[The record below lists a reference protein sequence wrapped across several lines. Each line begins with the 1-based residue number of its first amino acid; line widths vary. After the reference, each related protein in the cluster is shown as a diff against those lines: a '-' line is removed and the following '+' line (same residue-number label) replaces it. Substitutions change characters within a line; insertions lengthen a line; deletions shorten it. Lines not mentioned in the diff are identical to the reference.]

1 MIMGASTHFFSVFFP
16 SALAFTL
23 TLLLPLQASD
33 QSGFISLDC
42 GSPEDTMYTEITN
55 NISYVSDAPFVKS
68 GVSESISSRMGAD
81 NAPFPRQM
89 RSLRSF
95 PQGIRNCYNVS
106 IVNGSKYLIRASF
119 LYENYDGLDMLPAFD
134 IYIGNSLWERV
145 NFTDTHMEPSIE
157 LIHITSSNEVHM
169 CLINIGN
176 GVPIIS
182 SLEFRPLLNTTY
194 QTVSRSLSLQSRFD
208 FGLSDKEEY
217 RYPYDVYDRIW
228 SMVNYYGHEPVTAS
242 ATTGAV
248 EENNYKVPSIVM
260 KTASTVK
267 DISLNTKN
275 SSEYYVFMHFS
286 EVVELQPNQSRVFN
300 ITHNENF
307 FYGPLIPS
315 YLSTLTVSNKD
326 PLNASNLHLFSFIST
341 NNATLPPIINAFE
354 VYYVKDIIEL
364 ETNQGDVNAI
374 TKIKS
379 TYGIKR
385 DWQGDPCVP
394 MKYPWSGLNCSNAT
408 APRIIYL
415 YVQVFYEANILKGW
429 ITLIHEKMQNLVY
442 RNLSASGLTG
452 EISSYIS
459 NLTMLRTLDLSHN
472 ELTGELPEFLTNFP
486 NLRVLILTGNKLT
499 GSVPEVLMQRAEAKS
514 LTLSCAFTYPNGYSR
529 ALQKKK
535 TKRINQN
542 VLIFHVAEHLKRSI
556 QERLL
561 KSKNQQVHYSEIL
574 VITDNLKTSI
584 GEGGFGKVYL
594 GVLSDK
600 IQVAVKLLS
609 ASSQQGTKEFK
620 AEVSAEILTIV
631 HHRNLVS
638 LIGYCDEAENK
649 ALIYE
654 FMANGNLRKHLS
666 GVHIL
671 MQFMIPIHWSFK
683 NSSTTVLSWKQRL
696 QIALDAAQ
704 GLEYLHNCCK
714 PPILHRD
721 MKTSNILLNE
731 KMQAKISDFGLSRIF
746 ANENDTHLATRPAG
760 TFGYVDPTIH
770 LCGNF
775 SKKSD
780 VYSFGIVLFE
790 LITGKPVIIK
800 SGTGNEIHIVDWAK
814 PLIVEGNSQSIVDQ
828 RLEGCIEICSA
839 TKFMELALCCTLSTS
854 AQRPDISDV
863 VKQLIKCQEMAQ
875 NRTTSHGPPINRNFS
890 YTSIGSDSILSPR

>member
-1 MIMGASTHFFSVFFP
+1 
-16 SALAFTL
+16 
-23 TLLLPLQASD
+23 
-33 QSGFISLDC
+33 
-42 GSPEDTMYTEITN
+42 
-55 NISYVSDAPFVKS
+55 
-68 GVSESISSRMGAD
+68 MGAD
-81 NAPFPRQM
+81 TVPFPRQM

-106 IVNGSKYLIRASF
+106 IVNGTKYLIRASF
-119 LYENYDGLDMLPAFD
+119 LYENYDGLNILPAFD

-145 NFTDTHMEPSIE
+145 NFTDIHIEPSFE

-182 SLEFRPLLNTTY
+182 SLEFRPLLNITY
-194 QTVSRSLSLQSRFD
+194 QTASRSLSLQSRFD
-208 FGLSDKEEY
+208 FGSSDDKEY
-217 RYPYDVYDRIW
+217 RYPIDVYDRIW
-228 SMVNYYGHEPVTAS
+228 STINYYGQEPVKAS

-260 KTASTVK
+260 KTASAIK
-267 DISLNTKN
+267 DIRLNTKN
-275 SSEYYVFMHFS
+275 SSQYYVFMHFS

-315 YLSTLTVSNKD
+315 YLSTQTVSNKD
-326 PLNASNLHLFSFIST
+326 PFDASNLHLFSFIST

-354 VYYVKDIIEL
+354 IYYAKDIIEL
-364 ETNQGDVNAI
+364 ETNRGDVNAI

-394 MKYPWSGLNCSNAT
+394 MEYPWSGLNCSNAT

-415 YVQVFYEANILKGW
+415 
-429 ITLIHEKMQNLVY
+429 
-442 RNLSASGLTG
+442 NLSASGLTG

-459 NLTMLRTLDLSHN
+459 NLTMLQTLDLSHN
-472 ELTGELPEFLTNFP
+472 ELTGELPDFLTNFP
-486 NLRVLILTGNKLT
+486 NLRVLILTRNKLT
-499 GSVPEVLMQRAEAKS
+499 GSVPEVLLQRAEAKS
-514 LTLSCAFTYPNGYSR
+514 LTLRLFPLLFILR
-529 ALQKKK
+529 
-535 TKRINQN
+535 
-542 VLIFHVAEHLKRSI
+542 AEHLKRSI

-609 ASSQQGTKEFK
+609 ASSRQGTKEFK
-620 AEVSAEILTIV
+620 AEAEILTIV

-666 GVHIL
+666 D
-671 MQFMIPIHWSFK
+671 
-683 NSSTTVLSWKQRL
+683 SSTTVLNWKQRL

-800 SGTGNEIHIVDWAK
+800 SNTESEIHIVDWAK
-814 PLIVEGNSQSIVDQ
+814 PSILEGNSQSIVDQ
-828 RLEGCIEICSA
+828 RLQGCIEICSA

-854 AQRPDISDV
+854 AQRPQISDV
-863 VKQLIKCQEMAQ
+863 VKQLIECQEMAQ
-875 NRTTSHGPPINRNFS
+875 NRTTSHRPPINPNFS

>member
-1 MIMGASTHFFSVFFP
+1 MGASTHFFSVFFP
-16 SALAFTL
+16 SALALTL

-68 GVSESISSRMGAD
+68 GVSESIGSRMGAD

-145 NFTDTHMEPSIE
+145 NFTDTHLEPSIE

-228 SMVNYYGHEPVTAS
+228 STVNYYGQEPVTAS

-415 YVQVFYEANILKGW
+415 
-429 ITLIHEKMQNLVY
+429 
-442 RNLSASGLTG
+442 NLSASGLTG

-514 LTLSCAFTYPNGYSR
+514 LTLSVGENPDLCTSLKCDN
-529 ALQKKK
+529 KKNK
-535 TKRINQN
+535 YL
-542 VLIFHVAEHLKRSI
+542 VLIILSTIIAVLLPILMVTLVLYKRRKQREHLKRSI

-609 ASSQQGTKEFK
+609 ASSRQGTKEFK
-620 AEVSAEILTIV
+620 AEAEILTIV

-666 GVHIL
+666 D
-671 MQFMIPIHWSFK
+671 
-683 NSSTTVLSWKQRL
+683 SSTTVLSWKQRL

-875 NRTTSHGPPINRNFS
+875 NRTTSHGPPINHNFS